1 MNNCAWLGIIY
12 REFFRFKLPFSDRF
26 RDILS
31 EFIRFQYSRFTG
43 CNQFMTFP
51 RFSTLTGKKNHT
63 HENDGEF
70 FWSLPTIFTL
80 KCMRWSSSTTYAS
93 SHQDKE
99 DMTRWLSIY
108 LSIYVPPYVL
118 SVESGACNLISLIVK
133 KECWLKSWNCVLAS
147 RPVRQ
152 GQWRW
157 RRRWWENWRRSQF
170 TPVMWPETRGWDS
183 PIWHCRWQGDQ
194 AMDNSATVHSYISF
208 SQPPPS
214 DDAEIKARWT

>member
-1 MNNCAWLGIIY
+1 MKTTVSFFDHYRPFSPLSVCVEVHQLPTQAVIRIKRTWLGGY
-12 REFFRFKLPFSDRF
+12 
-26 RDILS
+26 
-31 EFIRFQYSRFTG
+31 
-43 CNQFMTFP
+43 
-51 RFSTLTGKKNHT
+51 
-63 HENDGEF
+63 
-70 FWSLPTIFTL
+70 
-80 KCMRWSSSTTYAS
+80 
-93 SHQDKE
+93 
-99 DMTRWLSIY
+99 LSIY

-118 SVESGACNLISLIVK
+118 LVGSGAFNLISLIVK